1 MNYTTETFETNKLPK
16 DIRTDIDFLFEEI
29 YKLKKDALWENYQSY
44 DYDSNLYTSVQYN
57 EHGRLDLV
65 SGIHTRDFYPSDTY
79 RVFNRLARNPKA
91 RLGGAKTNNGSQPSH
106 VMLEQQIETV
116 KNQLDGKFY
125 FFSRQHKNDRWMNF
139 YLEEFNSIYNNELV
153 ISKDRFWITSSDDPA
168 KGAQL
173 LIYPK
178 SLQVPFKLYA

>member
-1 MNYTTETFETNKLPK
+1 MTVEKGNIGGAGGPEDKIYYLCNIDRDSWLSKQMNYTTETFETNKLPK

-79 RVFNRLARNPKA
+79 RVFNRLARNPNA

-116 KNQLDGKFY
+116 KNQLNGEFY
-125 FFSRQHKNDRWMNF
+125 F
-139 YLEEFNSIYNNELV
+139 LV
-153 ISKDRFWITSSDDPA
+153 DSTKMIA
-168 KGAQL
+168 G
-173 LIYPK
+173 
-178 SLQVPFKLYA
+178 